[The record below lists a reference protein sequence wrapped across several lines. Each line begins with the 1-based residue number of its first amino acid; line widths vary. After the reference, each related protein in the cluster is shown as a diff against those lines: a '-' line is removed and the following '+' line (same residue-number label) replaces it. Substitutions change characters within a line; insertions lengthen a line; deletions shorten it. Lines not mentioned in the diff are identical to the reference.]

1 MNLEIFKF
9 LWALIG
15 FIALLVTIP
24 GTIELLILTIGA
36 ILPPRKSVE
45 SKTTSFRMAV
55 VIPAH
60 NESANIET
68 CLKSLFD
75 CRDKESEIVV
85 VADNCTDNTAE
96 VAGKNGARVLI
107 RTNETERGKGFALDF
122 AFTELL
128 KESFDG
134 FLIIDADTVV
144 DSNLLAEFRRL
155 FLAGADAVQC
165 RYTVANTDSSVRTRL
180 MNLALLAF
188 NVLRPRGRDH
198 WGLSCGIY
206 GNGFGLRAEIL
217 HAVPYSAR
225 SVVEDLEY
233 HLELVRKGFKVIFAD
248 KTGVK
253 GEMPASGSGV
263 KTQRSRWEGGRLRML
278 VNFAPQLFIE
288 VCKGKFR
295 LLEPL
300 LDLLL
305 LPLAFHISLILIA
318 ALQFDSSLQVLG
330 LFSFFVV
337 ILHIFSAVFVGKG
350 GWKDLAVLAYAPF
363 YILWKITL
371 LKSLFKTSQG
381 DAQWIRTERANSG
394 EKL

>member
-9 LWALIG
+9 LWTLIG

-36 ILPPRKSVE
+36 ILPPRKSAG
-45 SKTTSFRMAV
+45 SKNAPFRLAV

-68 CLKSLFD
+68 CLKSLFRCQD
-75 CRDKESEIVV
+75 ENSEIVV
-85 VADNCTDNTAE
+85 IADNCTDNTSEIA
-96 VAGKNGARVLI
+96 AKNGARVLI
-107 RTNETERGKGFALDF
+107 RNNETERGKGFALDF
-122 AFTELL
+122 AFNELL
-128 KESFDG
+128 KESFDA
-134 FLIIDADTVV
+134 FVIVDADTIVEP
-144 DSNLLAEFRRL
+144 NLLSEFRRL

-180 MNLALLAF
+180 MNIALLAF
-188 NVLRPRGRDH
+188 NVLRPRGRDF

-206 GNGFGLRAEIL
+206 GNGFGLRSEIL
-217 HAVPYSAR
+217 HLVPYSAR

-233 HLELVRKGFKVIFAD
+233 HLELVRKGFRVLFVD

-278 VNFAPQLFIE
+278 ANFAPQLFFE
-288 VCKGKFR
+288 VCKGQFR

-305 LPLAFHISLILIA
+305 LPLAFHISLILFSV
-318 ALQFDSSLQVLG
+318 LQFDFKLQILG
-330 LFSFFVV
+330 FFSIAIV
-337 ILHIFSAVFVGKG
+337 ILHILSAVFVGKG
-350 GWKDLAVLAYAPF
+350 RWRDLAVLAYAPV
-363 YILWKITL
+363 YILWKMSLIKT
-371 LKSLFKTSQG
+371 LFKTSQG
-381 DAQWIRTERANSG
+381 DAQWIRTERANTG